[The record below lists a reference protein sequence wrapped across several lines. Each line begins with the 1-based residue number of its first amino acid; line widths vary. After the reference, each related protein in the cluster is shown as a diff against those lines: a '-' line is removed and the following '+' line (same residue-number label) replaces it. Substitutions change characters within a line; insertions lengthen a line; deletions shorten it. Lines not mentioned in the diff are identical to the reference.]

1 MASKRMFSM
10 TIIDTDAFLEMPCST
25 QALYFHLC
33 MRADDDGFVGNPK
46 RITRNVG
53 ASEDDLKLLIAKRFV
68 LIFEDGVIVIKHWR
82 IHNTLSANR
91 YKETT
96 YIENKSMLKIK
107 SNNAYT
113 LDDGRVIDDTHLV
126 EMGKRQVVDEQ
137 KTNKRRTQIRIV

>member
-1 MASKRMFSM
+1 M

-33 MRADDDGFVGNPK
+33 MRADDDGFVGSPK
-46 RITRNVG
+46 KITRNVG

-91 YKETT
+91 YKETS
-96 YIENKSMLKIK
+96 YLENKSMLKIK
-107 SNNAYT
+107 QNNAYT
-113 LDDGRVIDDTHLV
+113 LGDGYDIDDEHLI
-126 EMGKRQVVDEQ
+126 EMSKRQVKDEQ
-137 KTNKRRTQIRIV
+137 KTSKRRTQIRIV